1 MWSSSTEFWGLS
13 YLSDVNFSKSWCSTE
28 IRIKTDKK
36 EQVDD
41 GKATEKNLENSFN
54 ILLIMPK
61 QVFLTFCDIMVYN
74 KKYIWSLSEFLVRDP
89 KFLQIS

>member
-1 MWSSSTEFWGLS
+1 MAKLP
-13 YLSDVNFSKSWCSTE
+13 K
-28 IRIKTDKK
+28 
-36 EQVDD
+36 
-41 GKATEKNLENSFN
+41 KNLENSFN

-74 KKYIWSLSEFLVRDP
+74 KKYIWSLSEFLGRDP